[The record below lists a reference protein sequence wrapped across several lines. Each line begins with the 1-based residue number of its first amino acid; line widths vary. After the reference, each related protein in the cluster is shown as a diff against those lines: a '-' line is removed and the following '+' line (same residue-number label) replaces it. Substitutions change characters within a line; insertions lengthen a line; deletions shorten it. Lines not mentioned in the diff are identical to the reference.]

1 MYIPKGKKW
10 LYIMCNIRVHVHNY
24 IMYMFVI
31 INMYFACVYKNSKL
45 FSYHTCII
53 LYIIIKEEGALN
65 REKGLLPDVY
75 LTLQSSHKFDTQ
87 PNACD
92 TEQCM

>member
-1 MYIPKGKKW
+1 MKEHQRA
-10 LYIMCNIRVHVHNY
+10 IRTFDVNNSALAEHLISTNHRIDWDNTT
-24 IMYMFVI
+24 VI
-31 INMYFACVYKNSKL
+31 DRHAFTHPQCTMESWHI
-45 FSYHTCII
+45 H
-53 LYIIIKEEGALN
+53 KEEDTLN

-92 TEQCM
+92 TDQCV